1 MASKS
6 DTFLTRSCAFVIF
19 LYYESVANRLY
30 KLNACMQ
37 GVQTFGNQYI
47 IFEITI
53 PLTCLHT
60 QIRILCEQ
68 YSYLRND
75 VPGKKPGYSQAQ
87 GIGWGAWDAQARQTW
102 IWENGVKRGTGNCL
116 NEVSFAR
123 PSLAFSH
130 FSKFLVCPCTNPQ
143 RPTQSP
149 EPYLYKY
156 LILPNLDILPKSLYN
171 LKSDNVSQ

>member
-1 MASKS
+1 MRF
-6 DTFLTRSCAFVIF
+6 FLLR
-19 LYYESVANRLY
+19 YNW
-30 KLNACMQ
+30 
-37 GVQTFGNQYI
+37 YI

-60 QIRILCEQ
+60 QIRILRGQ

-123 PSLAFSH
+123 PSLAFSY
-130 FSKFLVCPCTNPQ
+130 FSKFLVCPCANPQ

-156 LILPNLDILPKSLYN
+156 LILPNLDILFKPLYN
-171 LKSDNVSQ
+171 LKSDNVS

>member
-1 MASKS
+1 MPVYNKRGI
-6 DTFLTRSCAFVIF
+6 LLLPKVI
-19 LYYESVANRLY
+19 V
-30 KLNACMQ
+30 LNPKD
-37 GVQTFGNQYI
+37 G
-47 IFEITI
+47 
-53 PLTCLHT
+53 
-60 QIRILCEQ
+60 
-68 YSYLRND
+68 
-75 VPGKKPGYSQAQ
+75 

-123 PSLAFSH
+123 PSLAFSY

-156 LILPNLDILPKSLYN
+156 LILPNLDILFKPLYN
-171 LKSDNVSQ
+171 LKSDNMS